1 MLIIILGDNMNILF
15 TGAVSGIANSVV
27 NELLK
32 FKKYNIYLTVE
43 TDTQLKNVKEKYKNN
58 PRVSCF
64 KLNVTNVHDR
74 EKLKDLNIDIL
85 VNNAA
90 IGYGG
95 SIAEIPMSKVR
106 KNFEINVFSTFEI
119 IQIVLKNMIKK
130 GKGRVIVISSIAG
143 IIPFNFLGSYS
154 ATKSSVTTLTTT
166 LKNEMKLINKNI
178 KIVLIEPG
186 LYHTGFNQVMFE
198 NKYDWMIKESY
209 FKENLDKINNKEKLM
224 LSIMEKRKLDSI
236 VNKIVEAIT
245 TKNPKFIYR
254 APFTQAMTSKIY
266 DLFFR

>member
-1 MLIIILGDNMNILF
+1 
-15 TGAVSGIANSVV
+15 
-27 NELLK
+27 
-32 FKKYNIYLTVE
+32 
-43 TDTQLKNVKEKYKNN
+43 
-58 PRVSCF
+58 
-64 KLNVTNVHDR
+64 
-74 EKLKDLNIDIL
+74 
-85 VNNAA
+85 
-90 IGYGG
+90 
-95 SIAEIPMSKVR
+95 MSKVR
-106 KNFEINVFSTFEI
+106 RNFEVNVFSTFEI

-209 FKENLDKINNKEKLM
+209 FKEDLDKINNKEKLM

-236 VNKIVEAIT
+236 VNKIIEAIT
-245 TKNPKFIYR
+245 AKNPKFIYR
-254 APFTQAMTSKIY
+254 APFTQVIGSKIY